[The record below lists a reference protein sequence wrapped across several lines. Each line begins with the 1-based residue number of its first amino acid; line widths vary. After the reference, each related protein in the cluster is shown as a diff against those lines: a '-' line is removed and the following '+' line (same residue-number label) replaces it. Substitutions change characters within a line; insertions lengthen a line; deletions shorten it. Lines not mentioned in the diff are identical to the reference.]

1 MRRQPRGVQ
10 QERSALTRN
19 KTAKGYAEKQAK
31 DRAER
36 IIECLKSEYPQ
47 ARIVLNYSNSLELLI
62 AVILSAQCTDK
73 KVNEVT
79 ADLFRKYRDVHDYAA
94 ALPEELE
101 QDIRATGFFRNK
113 AKNIKGA
120 AAMIIERFGG
130 EVPATMEELIQLPG
144 VARKTANVVLGNAF
158 GVIEGVAVDTH
169 VKRLSNRLGLSD
181 STDPEKIE
189 RDLMIVIPK
198 DEWFTFT
205 YLLIEHGRAVCDAKR
220 PRCDKCLLNDD
231 CLSAFIF

>member
-1 MRRQPRGVQ
+1 
-10 QERSALTRN
+10 
-19 KTAKGYAEKQAK
+19 
-31 DRAER
+31 
-36 IIECLKSEYPQ
+36 
-47 ARIVLNYSNSLELLI
+47 
-62 AVILSAQCTDK
+62 
-73 KVNEVT
+73 
-79 ADLFRKYRDVHDYAA
+79 
-94 ALPEELE
+94 
-101 QDIRATGFFRNK
+101 
-113 AKNIKGA
+113 
-120 AAMIIERFGG
+120 
-130 EVPATMEELIQLPG
+130 
-144 VARKTANVVLGNAF
+144 ANVVLGNAF